1 MSGARITTKLL
12 PMLWRGVRARCPR
25 CGSRGWF
32 ASGFTRRERCPGCG
46 LRIERAQGMAV
57 GATTANTI
65 VTFGLFGLVILVGT
79 IATYPDLAVVPMLVA
94 SLAIALLV
102 PIAFYR
108 SSYTT
113 WGAIE
118 LRMHPLEP
126 DELADATRA
135 ASGAGPAPG
144 SGADGESREGA

>member
-79 IATYPDLAVVPMLVA
+79 IATYPHLAVVPMLVA

-113 WGAIE
+113 WGAVE
-118 LRMHPLEP
+118 LKMRPLEP
-126 DELADATRA
+126 DEVAEATWA
-135 ASGAGPAPG
+135 ASESG
-144 SGADGESREGA
+144 SGPVSGHEPGEGA